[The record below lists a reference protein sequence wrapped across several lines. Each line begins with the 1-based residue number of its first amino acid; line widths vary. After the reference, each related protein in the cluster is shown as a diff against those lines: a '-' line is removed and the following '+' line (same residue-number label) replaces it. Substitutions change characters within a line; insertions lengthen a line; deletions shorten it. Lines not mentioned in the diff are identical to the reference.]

1 MNPIDVPVILPFNTN
16 PMLGQIDM
24 EQLHVLGMLLVIGFV
39 VACAV
44 IGWKMLHATSQP
56 RVEEQVD
63 AHRRAFDQAA

>member
-1 MNPIDVPVILPFNTN
+1 
-16 PMLGQIDM
+16 MLGQIDM

-56 RVEEQVD
+56 QVEEQVD
-63 AHRRAFDQAA
+63 AHRRAFDKAA